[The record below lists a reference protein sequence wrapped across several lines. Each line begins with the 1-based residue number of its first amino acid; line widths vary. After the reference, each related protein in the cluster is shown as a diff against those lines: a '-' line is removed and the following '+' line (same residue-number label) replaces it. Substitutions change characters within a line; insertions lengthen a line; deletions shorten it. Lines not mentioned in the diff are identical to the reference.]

1 MPAATE
7 AIGWASAGVL
17 LATIC
22 RQVWTQ
28 WRTRSVA
35 GVSRWLFAGQLA
47 ASAGF
52 LVYSVLLANWVFT
65 ATNTLMVAAAL
76 TGASVDRLNRQRARR
91 GAATGRV
98 QPRSS

>member
-1 MPAATE
+1 MTAATE

-47 ASAGF
+47 ASTGF
-52 LVYSVLLANWVFT
+52 LVYSALLANWVFA

-76 TGASVDRLNRQRARR
+76 TGAWVDRVNRQRAGSGTTAHHVR
-91 GAATGRV
+91 
-98 QPRSS
+98 PRTT